1 MWQERLIFGRSIIRV
16 EKVISMEET
25 IISFIV
31 RIEELII
38 SFVINMEEMIIS
50 FIISMEEII
59 IRKKIIS
66 DFFLLQ
72 SYLRLK
78 GRDHHR
84 SIGEN

>member
-38 SFVINMEEMIIS
+38 SFVINMEE
-50 FIISMEEII
+50 II

-84 SIGEN
+84 SIDEN